1 MTDDF
6 EGLAWDLKVAFAQS
20 TFAKSPEEPWTDE
33 VFDAWATRIFAYQF
47 ESNAVYG
54 AYSSKRG
61 ATPSTVRHW
70 HEVPPVPAAAFKT
83 LPLISGDPALV
94 QRVFRTSGTT
104 RGRAGRGEHHVLDL
118 DLYRASLVPNMRR
131 HLYGGAAKL
140 PLFALVP
147 DPLVAPDSSLSFML
161 GEALTTLSDGE
172 GAFFVEEDGRMDEEG
187 LWRGLMEATSEG
199 QPVVVAGTASAL
211 VHWLD
216 WMTEVGQRLEL
227 PPGSRIMDTGGFK
240 GRSRTLSRLDLYR
253 QLSVA
258 HGVPL
263 QNIVNEYGMTELLS
277 QYYEVSAPERAG
289 TDLEDRRHVAPPWL
303 RVRVLDPIT
312 LEAVPAGQPG
322 LLCHYDL
329 ANAGSVIAVLTEDL
343 GVEDAGGLRVL
354 GRVAGAE
361 PRGCSLAM
369 DALLS
374 QGESR

>member
-6 EGLAWDLKVAFAQS
+6 EGLARDLKVAFARG
-20 TFAKSPEEPWTDE
+20 TGEPWTEE
-33 VFDAWATRIFAYQF
+33 VFDAWATRIFSYQF

-70 HEVPPVPAAAFKT
+70 HEVPPVPAAAFKA
-83 LPLISGDPALV
+83 LPLISGDPELV

-104 RGRAGRGEHHVLDL
+104 RGREGRGQHHVLDL
-118 DLYRASLVPNMRR
+118 DLYRASLLPNMRR
-131 HLYGGAAKL
+131 HLYGGGASL

-147 DPLVAPDSSLSFML
+147 DPLVASDSSLSFML
-161 GEALTTLSDGE
+161 GEALATLSDGE
-172 GAFFVEEDGRMDEEG
+172 GAFFVDEDGQMEREG
-187 LWRGLMEATSEG
+187 LRQGLRETTSKE
-199 QPVVVAGTASAL
+199 QPVVVAGTAASL

-216 WMTEVGQRLEL
+216 WMAEVGERFEL
-227 PPGSRIMDTGGFK
+227 PPGSRIMDTGGLK
-240 GRSRTLSRLDLYR
+240 GRSRTLSRPDLYR
-253 QLSVA
+253 QLSAA

-263 QNIVNEYGMTELLS
+263 ENIVNEYGMTELLS
-277 QYYEVSAPERAG
+277 QYYEVSAPESAG

-312 LEAVPAGQPG
+312 LEDVPAGQPG

-329 ANAGSVIAVLTEDL
+329 ANAGSVMAVLTEDL
-343 GVEDAGGLRVL
+343 GFEDAAGLRVL

-374 QGESR
+374 KGESR

>member
-6 EGLAWDLKVAFAQS
+6 EGLARDLKVAFARG
-20 TFAKSPEEPWTDE
+20 TGEPWTDE
-33 VFDAWATRIFAYQF
+33 VFDAWATRIFTYQF
-47 ESNAVYG
+47 ENNAVYG
-54 AYSSKRG
+54 AYSSGRG
-61 ATPSTVRHW
+61 ATPSMVRHW
-70 HEVPPVPAAAFKT
+70 HEAPPVPAAAFKSF
-83 LPLISGDPALV
+83 PLISGDPARV

-131 HLYGGAAKL
+131 HLYGDGGSL

-161 GEALTTLSDGE
+161 GEALATLSDGE
-172 GAFFVEEDGRMDEEG
+172 GAFFVDEDGGMDEKG
-187 LWRGLMEATSEG
+187 LRRSLMETTSEG

-216 WMTEVGQRLEL
+216 WMTEAGERFEL

-240 GRSRTLSRLDLYR
+240 GRIRTLSRPDLYR
-253 QLSVA
+253 RLSVG

-263 QNIVNEYGMTELLS
+263 ENIVNEYGMTELLS
-277 QYYEVSAPERAG
+277 QYYEVAAPGRAG

-329 ANAGSVIAVLTEDL
+329 ANAGSVMAVLTEDL
-343 GVEDAGGLRVL
+343 GFEDAGGLRVL

>member
-6 EGLAWDLKVAFAQS
+6 EGLSRDLKVAFARG
-20 TFAKSPEEPWTDE
+20 TGEPWTEE

-70 HEVPPVPAAAFKT
+70 HEVPPVPAAAFKA

-104 RGRAGRGEHHVLDL
+104 RGREGRGEHHVLDL
-118 DLYRASLVPNMRR
+118 DLYRASLVPNMHR
-131 HLYGGAAKL
+131 HLYGGGASL

-147 DPLVAPDSSLSFML
+147 DPLVASDSSLSFML

-172 GAFFVEEDGRMDEEG
+172 GAFLVEEDGRMDEEG
-187 LWRGLMEATSEG
+187 LRRGLREATSEG
-199 QPVVVAGTASAL
+199 QPVVVAGTSSAL
-211 VHWLD
+211 AHWLG
-216 WMTEVGQRLEL
+216 WMTEVRAHFEL
-227 PPGSRIMDTGGFK
+227 PSGSRIMDTGGFK
-240 GRSRTLSRLDLYR
+240 GASRTLSRADLYR
-253 QLSVA
+253 QLSNE

-263 QNIVNEYGMTELLS
+263 ENIVNEYGMTELLS
-277 QYYEVSAPERAG
+277 QYYEVAAPERAG

-329 ANAGSVIAVLTEDL
+329 ANAGSVMAVLTEDL
-343 GVEDAGGLRVL
+343 GFEDAGGLRVL